1 MKEKRKYTRR
11 HWKHRHECEGV
22 DLGRFD
28 DSSRSDGIKIFQ
40 VKIGEACKFCGATE
54 KEDYKFMIEMKEFMD
69 FIESQ
74 RDGDQYI
81 GFRD

>member
-1 MKEKRKYTRR
+1 MKAIWFVILFSFLY
-11 HWKHRHECEGV
+11 
-22 DLGRFD
+22 
-28 DSSRSDGIKIFQ
+28 SYQ
-40 VKIGEACKFCGATE
+40 GE
-54 KEDYKFMIEMKEFMD
+54 IISIEFMD